1 MEYFSECWVFF
12 QIISTTATMGILLL
26 LWAYFCYILAQRAH
40 SGAYLHYQEAIFW
53 PFIHD
58 LDQQAG
64 HFDRLTTDCNHR
76 HKYCLQCK
84 DCELIWIGVQR
95 SMGTTVQGFQQL
107 QFLLCSPAFEAFFS
121 SLTFLWT
128 DILSLWEERGFSNF
142 HGPRLFDGQISKFC
156 KGLKYWQQIHQAPY
170 VQTESQLCSEAIP
183 WWMDGWVWTS
193 L

>member
-1 MEYFSECWVFF
+1 MILSPGTGCFQIFWSIFPHISGVLFRIHMEYFSECWVFF

-64 HFDRLTTDCNHR
+64 HFDRLTTDSNHR

-107 QFLLCSPAFEAFFS
+107 QFLLCSPAFKAFFS

-142 HGPRLFDGQISKFC
+142 HGPRLFDGQISKWIALSA
-156 KGLKYWQQIHQAPY
+156 KG
-170 VQTESQLCSEAIP
+170 
-183 WWMDGWVWTS
+183 
-193 L
+193 